1 MRVNT
6 ARSIETANAVYS
18 HFGSWKAA
26 KESAR
31 FEDGKFIV
39 PGATFGAGAAPS
51 GERRAESGQ
60 TRIR

>member
-18 HFGSWKAA
+18 RFGSWKAA
-26 KESAR
+26 KDSAR

-39 PGATFGAGAAPS
+39 RGATFGAGAAAG
-51 GERRAESGQ
+51 GERRTENGQ
-60 TRIR
+60 TGIR